1 MATHYPGT
9 AEERGALDV
18 YIKLSRAAESL
29 SGRINYHLKAYNLTL
44 SQFGV
49 LEAIHYLGP
58 MRQNLLARK
67 ILKSE
72 GNMTLVID
80 NLVRRGLVTR
90 ERDAADR
97 RSSVISLTEDGRQL
111 VERIFPDHVQ
121 KVVAAVNVLT
131 AAEQEQLGE
140 LCRKVGLGIKNNDGN
155 S

>member
-9 AEERGALDV
+9 AEERLALDV
-18 YIKLSRAAESL
+18 YIKVSRAAESL
-29 SGRINYHLKAYNLTL
+29 SGRINYHLKEYKLTT

-58 MRQNLLARK
+58 MRQNVLARK

-72 GNMTLVID
+72 GNMTLVVD

-90 ERDAADR
+90 EQDAADR
-97 RSSVISLTEDGRQL
+97 RSVVVSLTEDGRQL

-121 KVVAAVNVLT
+121 KVVAAVSVLT
-131 AAEQEQLGE
+131 TAEQEQLGE
-140 LCRKVGLGIKNNDGN
+140 LCRKLGLGVRSHEGN

>member
-9 AEERGALDV
+9 AEERRALDV
-18 YIKLSRAAESL
+18 YIKVSRAAESL
-29 SGRINYHLKAYNLTL
+29 SGRINHHLKDYNLTL

-58 MRQNLLARK
+58 MRQNALARK

-90 ERDAADR
+90 ERETADR
-97 RSSVISLTEDGRQL
+97 RSIAVSLTEEGRQL

-121 KVVAAVNVLT
+121 KVVAAVSVLT
-131 AAEQEQLGE
+131 TAEQEQLGE
-140 LCRKVGLGIKNNDGN
+140 LCRKVGLGVIKDDGKA
-155 S
+155 

>member
-9 AEERGALDV
+9 AEERLALDV

-29 SGRINYHLKAYNLTL
+29 SGRINYHLKDYNLTL

-58 MRQNLLARK
+58 MQQNVLARK

-80 NLVRRGLVTR
+80 NLARRGLVTR
-90 ERDAADR
+90 ERGTADR
-97 RSSVISLTEDGRQL
+97 RSIVVSLTAEGRQL
-111 VERIFPDHVQ
+111 VERIFPDHVA
-121 KVVAAVNVLT
+121 KVVAAVSVLT

-140 LCRKVGLGIKNNDGN
+140 LCRKIGLGVRREE
-155 S
+155 